1 MAITIWFG
9 LMRNGKTFCVTDEVI
24 QNLIAGKR
32 AQYTNWPVVVRLPDG
47 RVLSS
52 RVWRSEYV
60 RECIVDSDIYIDESY
75 RDFDCHDPRG
85 FETSGAHTFM
95 ATCGH
100 NNNEINLIAHTPARI
115 VQAAREITINFIFV
129 KKTTWP
135 IIFWLP
141 YALWQNWRN
150 NANLPVWAPYPLYFT
165 KYSFASE
172 LDIAKN
178 DKSLAHAVH
187 RVWFNQRTA
196 TAYNTHYFRDTT
208 LTPFTGPTWLED
220 LNVQPTALQPVPSL
234 KERIFGGVKT
244 VSDRLK
250 LLVSSVKSGLVYYGT
265 KALTLFFA
273 LP

>member
-9 LMRNGKTFCVTDEVI
+9 LMRNGKSFCVTDEVI
-24 QNLIAGKR
+24 QNLITGKR
-32 AQYTNWPVVVRLPDG
+32 AQYTNWPVVIRLADG

-60 RECIVDSDIYIDESY
+60 RKCIVDSDIYVDESY

-100 NNNEINLIAHTPARI
+100 SNNEINLIAHTPARI
-115 VQAAREITINFIFV
+115 VQAAREITINFIWV

-135 IIFWLP
+135 LVLWVPF
-141 YALWQNWRN
+141 ALYQNWRHK
-150 NANLPVWAPYPLYFT
+150 ASLSIWMPYPLYFT

-172 LDIAKN
+172 TDIAKN
-178 DKSLAHAVH
+178 DKSLCHAVH
-187 RVWFNQRTA
+187 RVWFNLRTA
-196 TAYNTHYFRDTT
+196 TAYNTHYFRDESV
-208 LTPFTGPTWLED
+208 TPFVGRSWLED
-220 LNVQPTALQPVPSL
+220 LNIQPAVLKLVPSM
-234 KERIFGGVKT
+234 KERFKGV
-244 VSDRLK
+244 VSIASTRLN
-250 LLVSSVKSGLVYYGT
+250 LLCVSLKSSLMHWGT